1 VKHGVNTLNS
11 MKTLYLI
18 AITGKKSSGCTGDAP
33 LLIRMLMDGLRTRTL
48 RMSKER
54 GDQFFCFFFFLFYFI
69 DGGKTMKKLYR
80 NIITGDECLLDDS
93 VDELLITELDNDFD
107 WREWMTI

>member
-33 LLIRMLMDGLRTRTL
+33 LLIRMLMDGLRTRTRRL
-48 RMSKER
+48 SKKER
-54 GDQFFCFFFFLFYFI
+54 IFVFSLLLYFI
-69 DGGKTMKKLYR
+69 DGGKNYEETLP
-80 NIITGDECLLDDS
+80 
-93 VDELLITELDNDFD
+93 
-107 WREWMTI
+107 

>member
-1 VKHGVNTLNS
+1 
-11 MKTLYLI
+11 
-18 AITGKKSSGCTGDAP
+18 
-33 LLIRMLMDGLRTRTL
+33 
-48 RMSKER
+48 
-54 GDQFFCFFFFLFYFI
+54 
-69 DGGKTMKKLYR
+69 MKKLYR